1 MSEQLSF
8 FSADLAVPS
17 VADLAGLLAAHGQV
31 FTSGGVVRVSVV
43 LDARWRAEAIA
54 QLVGEAGLTAQL
66 RVLEP
71 EDAEHGGHLVRTDSS
86 PELAALG
93 RAWTKG
99 AVKHLPHGWI
109 PDGRAL
115 RAWALAAGRCDDA
128 AYLFGLDPHAPD
140 THQPAA
146 AALAAAGLTPV
157 LLGVRG
163 GGPALRVGGRR
174 RVRRLVEMLGS
185 APPAIPDDGYWPTPQ
200 R

>member
-43 LDARWRAEAIA
+43 LDARWRAEVIA
-54 QLVGEAGLTAQL
+54 QLVGEAGLTSQL

-71 EDAEHGGHLVRTDSS
+71 EDAEQGGHLVRTDSS

-99 AVKHLPHGWI
+99 AVKHLPMAGFLTDERCAPGRSRRGAATMPATSSAWI
-109 PDGRAL
+109 PMR
-115 RAWALAAGRCDDA
+115 
-128 AYLFGLDPHAPD
+128 PIS
-140 THQPAA
+140 TS
-146 AALAAAGLTPV
+146 
-157 LLGVRG
+157 
-163 GGPALRVGGRR
+163 RR
-174 RVRRLVEMLGS
+174 RLH
-185 APPAIPDDGYWPTPQ
+185 WPRPV
-200 R
+200 